1 LWRRK
6 TQLPSN
12 QAIRSVDVTPNPRIL
27 RTLGEIPFEPWQCFA
42 EFIDNSIDA
51 IEYASSARIALS
63 KKQIIISWSSETTS
77 AVDRRV
83 EIRDTGPGM
92 DLDTMRDAVKAGYS
106 SKGKTSELGLFGMG
120 FNISTARLGEE
131 TLFLSTKPGDTEWI
145 GVQIDFESMINNE
158 HYDVPVITLEKSDPN
173 EHGTRVI
180 IRKLKPG
187 VFEKLRRTESQI
199 KSTIE
204 DVYSPILTSNTELE
218 ILIQSKKCKPIPYCI
233 WGESRYV
240 IHSGHSVPAIIP
252 IDEVVGI
259 SLFNVAKNRY
269 LSYEEEEE
277 AYEQKR
283 KSGSFPTDIIQREKC
298 VTGWLGVQRYSD
310 TSLFGL
316 DFIRNGRKILRKDK
330 TLFNYFIDI
339 SGTSKLEYPTE
350 LGSTWGG
357 RLVGEIHVN
366 HLIPTYQKNDFDRTD
381 KSWYELINIIRG
393 DGPILPKT
401 RTELGYTGPNASPL
415 GSLVRAF
422 NRMDPGTKNLAI
434 PRETAREWRKK
445 FEKNDPDY
453 QNDSKW
459 YEAAQQCDQ
468 ERANRGASSSGP
480 VNPGISPSDD
490 PDSYGPPLDSSGSN
504 NQGSSRPSGT
514 SGTVGSNNS
523 NSGGNTSNDRSQ
535 DEFQELI
542 NRSAVDITLT
552 RSYRYRNCP
561 SAIEV
566 VVRKITSGII
576 GSGTDGEP
584 VLWDTRS
591 IRELKFFYNPMH
603 SFFMSRKT
611 TPHEV
616 MLLHLAQTFL
626 VRDRLEKSISSIYI
640 ELLDEMFPEER
651 IDQLTIQ
658 ERADSAFERIR
669 SASIRL
675 LSSREAEVMDTIHE
689 HSGDLE
695 DTLARLM
702 SSPELQV
709 KLQTR
714 APGGI
719 SSLVAVPNRTL
730 VRLISR
736 FPEEFFDGNFFKV
749 NFQSLVLPTQE
760 ATERI
765 RDEAKERILTYVKD
779 ALWVLSPW
787 GASQRGN
794 NQKRTRD
801 ELIRCSH
808 SLDLLEGE
816 ICD

>member
-1 LWRRK
+1 M
-6 TQLPSN
+6 TSN
-12 QAIRSVDVTPNPRIL
+12 QNIKSVDVTPNPRIL

-51 IEYASSARIALS
+51 IGYAESARIALS
-63 KKQIIISWSSETTS
+63 KKQIIISWSSETTA

-92 DLDTMRDAVKAGYS
+92 DLDTIRDAVKAGYS

-131 TLFLSTKPGDTEWI
+131 TLFLSTKPGDTKWI

-158 HYDVPVITLEKSDPN
+158 HYDVPVITLEKNDPTD
-173 EHGTRVI
+173 HGTRVI

-218 ILIQSKKCKPIPYCI
+218 ILVQSKKCKPTPYCV

-240 IHSGHSVPAIIP
+240 IHSGNQVPAIMS
-252 IDEVVGI
+252 IDEIVGV
-259 SLFNVAKNRY
+259 SLFNVSKNRY
-269 LSYEEEEE
+269 LSYEEEEV
-277 AYEQKR
+277 AYEQIR
-283 KSGSFPTDIIQREKC
+283 STGSYPPDVIEREKR
-298 VTGWLGVQRYSD
+298 VTGWLGIQRYSD
-310 TSLFGL
+310 TSLFGI

-330 TLFNYFIDI
+330 TLFNFFIDI

-357 RLVGEIHVN
+357 RIVGEIHVD

-381 KSWYELINIIRG
+381 KSWYELVNIIRG

-401 RTELGYTGPNASPL
+401 RTELGYTGPNTSPL
-415 GSLVRAF
+415 GLLIRAF
-422 NRMDPGTKNLAI
+422 SRMDPGTKNLAI
-434 PRETAREWRKK
+434 PRETAREWKKK

-453 QNDSKW
+453 QVDTKW

-480 VNPGISPSDD
+480 VNPGNTPSDD
-490 PDSYGPPLDSSGSN
+490 PDSYGPPSTSSGSN
-504 NQGSSRPSGT
+504 SGSSNSNGNNGT
-514 SGTVGSNNS
+514 NGTTNGANNS
-523 NSGGNTSNDRSQ
+523 NSGSTSGTTPPLDVYV
-535 DEFQELI
+535 ELA
-542 NRSAVDITLT
+542 NRSVIDITLT
-552 RSYRYRNCP
+552 RAYRYRNCP
-561 SAIEV
+561 SAIDVE
-566 VVRKITSGII
+566 VRKVTSGII

-584 VLWDTRS
+584 VLWDTRN
-591 IRELKFFYNPMH
+591 IRELKFFYNPSH
-603 SFFMSRKT
+603 QFFMSRKT

-626 VRDRLEKSISSIYI
+626 IRDRLEKSISSIYI

-658 ERADSAFERIR
+658 ERADNVFERIR
-669 SASIRL
+669 SASTRL

-689 HSGDLE
+689 HAGDLE

-702 SSPELQV
+702 SAPELQV

-730 VRLISR
+730 VRLISK
-736 FPEEFFDGNFFKV
+736 FPEEFFDGKFFRV

-760 ATERI
+760 ATDRI
-765 RDEAKERILTYVKD
+765 RDEAKERILTYIKD

-787 GASQRGN
+787 GATQRGN

-801 ELIRCSH
+801 ELLRCSH
-808 SLDLLEGE
+808 SLDLLEE
-816 ICD
+816 VICD